1 MSQRGRRNGVLGV
14 FPALTG
20 EIGGIQTVGR
30 MAWQAISSQHAKSP
44 GDAVLLHYGRGGEAL
59 GTLGTQVVEAHSKR
73 AIVAAAL
80 RLDVSPRLA
89 VFGHLSL
96 LRLVPFLDLSGARV
110 VAFLFGIEAWKR
122 LGIISRRILRRV
134 DMFMPVSE
142 HTWRRFAAANPSL
155 ARVDHRTVWPG
166 IWSPCAAAVP
176 APQDPPATLMIG
188 RLARGEDYK
197 GHREMIGAW
206 PRVLERISGAE
217 LWIAGEGDLRP
228 TLQEHVRRLGL
239 QDHVRFWGQ
248 VSEEAKEELLARC
261 RCLALPSHGEGFGLV
276 YIEAMRMGRPCLV
289 SRLDAGREVV
299 NPPEAG
305 LMVDRDAPK
314 ELADA
319 VCRLLTP
326 GDVWD
331 DWSHAARRRYEALFS
346 AAHFQERLIR
356 ALSEA

>member
-1 MSQRGRRNGVLGV
+1 VSELGRRIGVLGV

-30 MAWQAISSQHAKSP
+30 FAWQVISSQHA
-44 GDAVLLHYGRGGEAL
+44 DAVLLHYGSGGSVL
-59 GTLGTQVVEAHSKR
+59 GAAGTTVVDADSKHTV
-73 AIVAAAL
+73 VAAAL
-80 RLDVSPRLA
+80 RLDIAPRLV

-134 DMFMPVSE
+134 DMFLPISD
-142 HTWRRFAAANPSL
+142 HTWHRFAAANPSL
-155 ARVDHRTVWPG
+155 AHVDHRTVWPG
-166 IWSPCAAAVP
+166 AGSPLDAAAP

-188 RLARGEDYK
+188 RLARGEGYK
-197 GHREMIGAW
+197 GHREMIDAW
-206 PRVLERISGAE
+206 PLVLERIPRAE
-217 LWIAGEGDLRP
+217 LWIAGDGDLRP
-228 TLQEHVRRLGL
+228 TIHEQVQRLGL
-239 QDHVRFWGQ
+239 HDHVRFWGQ
-248 VSEEAKEELLARC
+248 VSEETKEELLARC
-261 RCLALPSHGEGFGLV
+261 RCLAMPSHGEGFGLV
-276 YIEAMRMGRPCLV
+276 YVEAMRMGRPCLV
-289 SRLDAGREVV
+289 SLLDAGREVV

-319 VCRLLTP
+319 VCRLLTS
-326 GDVWD
+326 GQAWD
-331 DWSHAARRRYEALFS
+331 AWSRAARHRYETLFS
-346 AAHFQERLIR
+346 AAHFQERLIH